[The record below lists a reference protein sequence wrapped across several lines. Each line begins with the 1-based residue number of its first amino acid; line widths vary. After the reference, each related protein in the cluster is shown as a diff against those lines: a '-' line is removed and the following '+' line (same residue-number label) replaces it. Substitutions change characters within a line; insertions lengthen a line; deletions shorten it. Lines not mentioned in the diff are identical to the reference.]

1 MSTASRPA
9 AALPTPVKR
18 LLYCAA
24 AFALF
29 IGVSAA
35 LAPDKS
41 LAQARQESEQSRLV
55 QRTQQVPLGV
65 VASIGAPGTTI
76 RTADQIRMSLPT
88 TRPLIG
94 TLTGSPYYIWVYA
107 GQHGPV
113 YTVADKRGRILAT
126 EVSADDLYQQVPDA
140 SVRDLQLIPNGAVML
155 ADPARQSE
163 LPER

>member
-1 MSTASRPA
+1 MSTASRPIK
-9 AALPTPVKR
+9 ALPTPVKR

-35 LAPDKS
+35 LNPDRS
-41 LAQARQESEQSRLV
+41 LADVRAESEQSRLNARAK
-55 QRTQQVPLGV
+55 QAQALALTQ
-65 VASIGAPGTTI
+65 GTTL
-76 RTADQIRMSLPT
+76 RTADQIRLSLPT

-113 YTVADKRGRILAT
+113 YTVADQTGKILAT
-126 EVSADDLYQQVPDA
+126 EVTADELYQQVPDA

-155 ADPARQSE
+155 ADPAKQGE
-163 LPER
+163 LPDR